1 MIKTDFLLD
10 RMNQDSA
17 DKPVP
22 RPTSRKPCQARGQQ
36 RVEAILEAA
45 GSLIAAESSIS
56 ALTMHKLAEAA
67 QTSIGSL
74 YHFFPDKDCVIAAL
88 EEKHSRAFNQIVGD
102 LALVHDA
109 EWLPLSAQEV
119 IDRVFEPFFR
129 YADAHPEIF
138 QLDCGRNQKDE
149 PTLRNLFDKILK
161 LRKPGISARQRLLY
175 AHMLESII
183 IGTSQNFN
191 RAIGISK
198 TEWTREVTVAQ
209 AAYLRSIEERHT
221 TETPGKP
228 RSKS

>member
-1 MIKTDFLLD
+1 M
-10 RMNQDSA
+10 
-17 DKPVP
+17 
-22 RPTSRKPCQARGQQ
+22 
-36 RVEAILEAA
+36 
-45 GSLIAAESSIS
+45 
-56 ALTMHKLAEAA
+56 
-67 QTSIGSL
+67 
-74 YHFFPDKDCVIAAL
+74 
-88 EEKHSRAFNQIVGD
+88 
-102 LALVHDA
+102 ALVPDA

-191 RAIGISK
+191 RAISISK

-221 TETPGKP
+221 TETRGKP
-228 RSKS
+228 HSKS

>member
-88 EEKHSRAFNQIVGD
+88 E
-102 LALVHDA
+102 
-109 EWLPLSAQEV
+109 
-119 IDRVFEPFFR
+119 
-129 YADAHPEIF
+129 
-138 QLDCGRNQKDE
+138 
-149 PTLRNLFDKILK
+149 
-161 LRKPGISARQRLLY
+161 
-175 AHMLESII
+175 
-183 IGTSQNFN
+183 
-191 RAIGISK
+191 
-198 TEWTREVTVAQ
+198 
-209 AAYLRSIEERHT
+209 
-221 TETPGKP
+221 
-228 RSKS
+228 